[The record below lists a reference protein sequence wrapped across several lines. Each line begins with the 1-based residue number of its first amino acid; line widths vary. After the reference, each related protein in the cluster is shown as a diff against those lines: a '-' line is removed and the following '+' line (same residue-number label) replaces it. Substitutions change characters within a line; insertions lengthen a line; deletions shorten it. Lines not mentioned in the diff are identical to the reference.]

1 MKIIIT
7 EPELTQI
14 VRNHVL
20 STVQLQ
26 NGANI
31 QIDFSATRGAD
42 GVTASIDI
50 PYVGVTGLDLSSQ
63 AQQTKTEELIPPT
76 TVKAEKVEKPLA
88 AKTKAAGLSTATTEA
103 AAPVTGDAPVGI
115 FAAAKAEAD
124 AAVASSS
131 VAEETTA
138 SDTAA
143 AVEGSAQEDA
153 APAPSA
159 AAGVSLFP

>member
-20 STVQLQ
+20 STVQLH

-50 PYVGVTGLDLSSQ
+50 PYVGVTGLDLSP
-63 AQQTKTEELIPPT
+63 QTPQYKSEEAIPPG
-76 TVKAEKVEKPLA
+76 TVKAEKVEKTT
-88 AKTKAAGLSTATTEA
+88 KTKAAPSTTE
-103 AAPVTGDAPVGI
+103 DAPKGI
-115 FAAAKAEAD
+115 FADAKAEAD
-124 AAVASSS
+124 AAVAGTA
-131 VAEETTA
+131 VAEEAAA

-143 AVEGSAQEDA
+143 AAEGSAQTDA
-153 APAPSA
+153 APAPTA
-159 AAGVSLFP
+159 DAGVSLFP

>member
-50 PYVGVTGLDLSSQ
+50 PYVGVTGLNLSSQ
-63 AQQTKTEELIPPT
+63 AEQTKAEDPIPPT
-76 TVKAEKVEKPLA
+76 TVKVEKVEKALA
-88 AKTKAAGLSTATTEA
+88 AKTKA

-124 AAVASSS
+124 AAVASTE
-131 VAEETTA
+131 VANETTA

>member
-20 STVQLQ
+20 STVSMQD
-26 NGANI
+26 GRDI

-42 GVTASIDI
+42 GVTATIDI
-50 PYVGVTGLDLSSQ
+50 PYTGVAALDLSTQ
-63 AQQTKTEELIPPT
+63 QQQVAQDTVIAPPV
-76 TVKAEKVEKPLA
+76 VKAEKVVKP
-88 AKTKAAGLSTATTEA
+88 KAIA
-103 AAPVTGDAPVGI
+103 AAAAPVGI
-115 FAAAKAEAD
+115 FAEAKAEAD
-124 AAVASSS
+124 AAVADSP

-143 AVEGSAQEDA
+143 AVEGSAQENA

>member
-20 STVQLQ
+20 STVQLH

-50 PYVGVTGLDLSSQ
+50 PYVGVTGLDLSPQ
-63 AQQTKTEELIPPT
+63 TQQTKTEEAIPPG
-76 TVKAEKVEKPLA
+76 TVKAEKVEKA
-88 AKTKAAGLSTATTEA
+88 AKTKAASP
-103 AAPVTGDAPVGI
+103 APEDAPKGI
-115 FAAAKAEAD
+115 FADAKAEAD
-124 AAVASSS
+124 AAVAGTA
-131 VAEETTA
+131 VAEEAAA

-143 AVEGSAQEDA
+143 AAEGSAQTDA
-153 APAPSA
+153 APAPTA
-159 AAGVSLFP
+159 DAGVSLFP

>member
-63 AQQTKTEELIPPT
+63 AQQAKVEDPIPPT
-76 TVKAEKVEKPLA
+76 TVKAEKVEKATA
-88 AKTKAAGLSTATTEA
+88 AKTKA

-124 AAVASSS
+124 VAVANSS

-153 APAPSA
+153 APAPTA

>member
-20 STVQLQ
+20 STVQLH

-50 PYVGVTGLDLSSQ
+50 PYVGVTGLDLSPQ
-63 AQQTKTEELIPPT
+63 TQQPMGEDLVQTN
-76 TVKAEKVEKPLA
+76 TVKAEKVEKV
-88 AKTKAAGLSTATTEA
+88 AKTKAAPATLE
-103 AAPVTGDAPVGI
+103 DAPKGI
-115 FAAAKAEAD
+115 FAEAKAEAD
-124 AAVASSS
+124 AAVASSA

>member
-50 PYVGVTGLDLSSQ
+50 PYVGVTGLDLSAKHPQ
-63 AQQTKTEELIPPT
+63 AEEAAGPISPALA
-76 TVKAEKVEKPLA
+76 VKVEKVEKAPA
-88 AKTKAAGLSTATTEA
+88 TKTKA

-124 AAVASSS
+124 AAVAGTE
-131 VAEETTA
+131 VADETTA

-143 AVEGSAQEDA
+143 AAEGSAQEDA

>member
-20 STVQLQ
+20 STVSMQD
-26 NGANI
+26 GRDI

-42 GVTASIDI
+42 GVTATIDI
-50 PYVGVTGLDLSSQ
+50 PYTGVAALDLSTQ
-63 AQQTKTEELIPPT
+63 QQVAQDTVIAPPV
-76 TVKAEKVEKPLA
+76 VKAEKVVKP
-88 AKTKAAGLSTATTEA
+88 KAIA
-103 AAPVTGDAPVGI
+103 AAAAPVGI
-115 FAAAKAEAD
+115 FAEAKAEAD
-124 AAVASSS
+124 AAVADSP

>member
-20 STVQLQ
+20 STVSMQD
-26 NGANI
+26 GRDI

-42 GVTASIDI
+42 GVTATIDI
-50 PYVGVTGLDLSSQ
+50 PYTGVAALDLSTQ
-63 AQQTKTEELIPPT
+63 QQVAQDTVIAPP
-76 TVKAEKVEKPLA
+76 VIKAEKVVKP
-88 AKTKAAGLSTATTEA
+88 KAIA
-103 AAPVTGDAPVGI
+103 AAAAPVGI
-115 FAAAKAEAD
+115 FAEAKAEAD
-124 AAVASSS
+124 AAVADSP

>member
-20 STVQLQ
+20 STVQLH

-31 QIDFSATRGAD
+31 QIDFSATRGTD

-50 PYVGVTGLDLSSQ
+50 PYVGVTGLDLSP
-63 AQQTKTEELIPPT
+63 QTPQYKSEEAIPPG
-76 TVKAEKVEKPLA
+76 TVKAEKVEKGSP
-88 AKTKAAGLSTATTEA
+88 AKTKAAPSTVEE
-103 AAPVTGDAPVGI
+103 PPKGI
-115 FAAAKAEAD
+115 FADAKAEAD
-124 AAVASSS
+124 AAVAGTA
-131 VAEETTA
+131 VAEERTA

-143 AVEGSAQEDA
+143 AVEGSAQTDA
-153 APAPSA
+153 APAPTA
-159 AAGVSLFP
+159 DAGVSLFP